1 MPAPLTDL
9 YVVPHTHWDREWYH
23 TAERFRQR
31 LVALI
36 DELIDDP
43 PAAGECF
50 LLDGQAILLDDY
62 LAVRPERTAE
72 LGTLLHQRRLE
83 AGPWYVLADELIP
96 GGEALV
102 RNLRLGIAAVR
113 RLRGT
118 PPSVLYCPDSFG
130 HPAVLPDIA
139 AGFGVQAIVLW
150 RGLGGD
156 RSPAHDVVR
165 WRGAAG
171 NSALVCHLPPD
182 GYEFGSALP
191 VDSADAAVRWQH
203 MAAVL
208 SPRSATGLA
217 LVLNGADHHARQ
229 HQHQSA
235 LSALAVAAWPV
246 RVHTCSL
253 DDAVRA
259 IAKAAEHAPLSEVSG
274 ELRDSY
280 GYAWT
285 LQGTLGTRAAQ
296 KRRNAIAERLLV
308 HDVEPWMAMAG
319 ASGGGSCALLDAA
332 WRTLLQAHPHDTLC
346 GTSLDAVASA
356 FDARVAAAEV
366 QGHGLRDDAL
376 LALIGHDLD
385 AARAQPSSWDAA
397 VVLRN
402 AAARRRGGVVNLMLS
417 ATLAHVAV
425 GPASASR
432 QVIRRRRPRWN
443 VDGIVLQVLSQG
455 ERVALTESA
464 RAYPDADLVAEAHAL
479 GWVEPMEGF
488 TVVSRRQAGRT
499 RMPVPNTVQ
508 CGATWLDNGLIR
520 IDVDA
525 EGIVSVTDHVLAR
538 RIDNIVSLERR
549 LEAGD
554 LYTSAPRQRIEI
566 GAARRMRLVH
576 RGPLRGELAIAFARG
591 GNRRGVGGSCRM
603 SLQLDAGSRAVR
615 VLVRGEN
622 RATDHRLRLR
632 VDTRLV
638 GSTTL
643 ADAAFLPVVRAPL
656 VVGVVDELMEHV
668 VPTAPL
674 HRWVARFAPDAGVV
688 LVSDGLAEYESRP
701 DGSLLVTLL
710 RAVGQ
715 LSRADMPERPGH
727 AGWPAATPAAQCFGS
742 YAARF
747 ALRMFAADSPTVRDE
762 IEHFAEDE
770 LVPLEG
776 VTLRSNLLAPRTRGG
791 VALDGAGLSFSALMP
806 AARTGWIVLR
816 CVNLRATAVRG
827 TWRLAAG
834 MLEAARA
841 RLDETVIE
849 PLDVTEGSVNFTAA
863 PHEIVT
869 VLVRLRPVSS

>member
-50 LLDGQAILLDDY
+50 LLDGQAIILDDY

-83 AGPWYVLADELIP
+83 AGPWYVLADQLIP

-156 RSPAHDVVR
+156 RAPAADVVR

-171 NSALVCHLPPD
+171 NSALVYHLPPD

-191 VDSADAAVRWQH
+191 IESADAAVRWRH
-203 MAAVL
+203 IAAVL
-208 SPRSATGLA
+208 APRAATGMA
-217 LVLNGADHHARQ
+217 LLMNGADHHARQ
-229 HQHQSA
+229 GQHHSA
-235 LSALAVAAWPV
+235 LRALAVAASPV
-246 RVHTCSL
+246 RVHASSL

-259 IAKAAEHAPLSEVSG
+259 IADAAEHAPLAEVSG

-308 HDVEPWMAMAG
+308 RDVEPWMAMTG
-319 ASGGGSCALLDAA
+319 AIGGGSRALLDAA
-332 WRTLLQAHPHDTLC
+332 WKTLLQAHPHDTLC
-346 GTSLDAVASA
+346 GTSLDAVATA

-366 QGHGLRDDAL
+366 QGRGLRDDAL
-376 LALIGHDLD
+376 LRLLGHDLD
-385 AARAQPSSWDAA
+385 AARAQRSSWDAA

-402 AAARRRGGVVNLMLS
+402 AAARRRGGVVNLSLS

-432 QVIRRRRPRWN
+432 QGTRRRRPPWG
-443 VDGIVLQVLSQG
+443 VEGIPLQVLSHG
-455 ERVALTESA
+455 EKVALTESA
-464 RAYPDADLVAEAHAL
+464 RAYPDADLVAEAHAV
-479 GWVEPMEGF
+479 GWVEPMDGF
-488 TVVSRRQAGRT
+488 TVASRRQAGRT
-499 RMPVPNTVQ
+499 RTHVPNSVE
-508 CGATWLDNGLIR
+508 CGATWLDNGLVR
-520 IDVDA
+520 VDVDTA
-525 EGIVSVTDHVLAR
+525 GIVSVTDHVLAR
-538 RIDNIVSLERR
+538 KIEDIVSLERQH
-549 LEAGD
+549 EAGD
-554 LYTSAPRQRIEI
+554 LYTPAPRQRIEV
-566 GAARRMRLVH
+566 GAARRVRLVH
-576 RGPLRGELAIAFARG
+576 RGPLRGELAMSFPG
-591 GNRRGVGGSCRM
+591 GSNHRGVGGSCRI

-622 RATDHRLRLR
+622 RCSDHRLRLR
-632 VDTRLV
+632 VDTRLA

-643 ADAAFLPVVRAPL
+643 ADAAFLPVARAPL
-656 VVGVVDELMEHV
+656 VVSSADELMEHV

-674 HRWVARFAPDAGVV
+674 HRWVARFASDAGVA
-688 LVSDGLAEYESRP
+688 LASDGLAEYESRP

-727 AGWPAATPAAQCFGS
+727 AGWPAATPAAQCMGPYS
-742 YAARF
+742 ARF
-747 ALRMFAADSPTVRDE
+747 ALRILTADSPDVRDE

-776 VTLRSNLLAPRTRGG
+776 VTLRSNLLAPRVRGG
-791 VALDGAGLSFSALMP
+791 LSLEGAGLSFSSAMP
-806 AARTGWIVLR
+806 GAREGWIVLR
-816 CVNLRATAVRG
+816 CVNLRETAVHG
-827 TWRLAAG
+827 TWRLACDV
-834 MLEAARA
+834 LEAARA
-841 RLDETVIE
+841 RLDETLLGQLEVSARA
-849 PLDVTEGSVNFTAA
+849 VVFTAA

-869 VLVRLRPVSS
+869 VLVRVR